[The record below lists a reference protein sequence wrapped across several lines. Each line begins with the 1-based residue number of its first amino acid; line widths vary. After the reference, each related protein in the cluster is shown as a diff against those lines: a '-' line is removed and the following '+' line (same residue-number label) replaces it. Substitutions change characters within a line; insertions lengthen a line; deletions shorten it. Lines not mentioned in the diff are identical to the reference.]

1 MKKYILLISA
11 VAFMISSAKAQNAQE
26 RTILFGFKAGTNY
39 SDAYEQK
46 NLSFNTQGKFGLS
59 AGAFLAVCIGDL
71 VCVQPE
77 LMFSQKGFKAT
88 SKAVGNAF
96 SFTRTTSY
104 VDIPVLLALKPNE
117 FVKILFGPQYSYLL
131 QQKDVSDTNA
141 LTVEQENQFKDVN
154 TRKNIFGIVGGVD
167 VNVQNFVIGAR
178 LGWDVKNNSMT
189 TASTTPQ
196 YKNAWAQATLG
207 FKIF

>member
-1 MKKYILLISA
+1 MKKSILLISA
-11 VAFMISSAKAQNAQE
+11 AVLIIGNINAQE

-39 SDAYEQK
+39 ADAYEQK
-46 NLSFNTQGKFGLS
+46 NLSFETQGKFGFA
-59 AGAFLAVCIGDL
+59 AGAFFAVCIGDL

-88 SKAVGNAF
+88 SKVVGNAF

-117 FVKILFGPQYSYLL
+117 FVKILVGPQYSYLL
-131 QQKDVSDTNA
+131 KQKDVSDSDA
-141 LTVEQENQFKDVN
+141 LTSEQQSQLKDVN
-154 TRKNIFGIVGGVD
+154 TRKNVFGIVGGVD
-167 VNVQNFVIGAR
+167 INVQNFVIGAR
-178 LGWDVKNNSMT
+178 LGWDIKNNNMS

-196 YKNAWAQATLG
+196 YKNAWVQATLG
-207 FKIF
+207 VKIL